1 MKKRIIQGMV
11 VALALALSA
20 ALFAGCNSSTEA
32 ADEAVETTTEATE
45 ATDDAAATEAEAV
58 DYAPLSI
65 SYLNKAFYEDIIVAN
80 NRGDYDSAGPEVTL
94 QLVEGSGSDSVA
106 ALLSGSVD
114 VAATGQGP
122 VADAIKEHGDDIVVL
137 AGANCWTNGQLWVA
151 SPNMTGD
158 MQLVAY
164 DKQADNKAEVKAS
177 FEAAAA
183 AKGGPVLVGVQ
194 QGATTENVLKSW
206 FKAMDISVND
216 FGTEGDGTV
225 TLVDVKANLLPTT
238 LASGGEID
246 VMAASKPYPDIAMRE
261 LDGSYQIGCDAD
273 INSYNVEFF
282 ITTKEIYAEK
292 EDSIKAWLKADQAT
306 IDWMNANQDEAIK
319 ILAESMGNTDEEAG
333 ATFET
338 SDFNIALSDQM
349 VKTLQKACE
358 KKEIEITEDQLKE
371 QMPLY
376 DWIAG
381 GMK

>member
-1 MKKRIIQGMV
+1 MKKKIIQGMV
-11 VALALALSA
+11 VAFAFALSA
-20 ALFAGCNSSTEA
+20 VLFAGCGSSTEA
-32 ADEAVETTTEATE
+32 ADEAADTATEATE
-45 ATDDAAATEAEAV
+45 DTGAAAEAEAV

-80 NRGDYDSAGPEVTL
+80 NRGDYDDAGPEITL
-94 QLVEGSGSDSVA
+94 QLVEGSGADSVA
-106 ALLSGSVD
+106 AMLSGSVD

-151 SPNMTGD
+151 GPDMTSD
-158 MQLVAY
+158 MQLIAY
-164 DKQADNKAEVKAS
+164 DKQADNKAEVKES

-183 AKGGPVLVGVQ
+183 AKGSPILVGVQ
-194 QGATTENVLKSW
+194 QGATTENALKSW

-216 FGTEGDGTV
+216 FGTEGEGTV

-261 LDGSYQIGCDAD
+261 LEGSYQVGCDAD

-282 ITTKEIYAEK
+282 ITTKEVYAEK

-319 ILAESMGNTDEEAG
+319 ILAESMGNTEEEAG

-338 SDFNIALSDQM
+338 ADFNIALSDQM

-358 KKEIEITEDQLKE
+358 KKEVEITEDQLKE

-381 GMK
+381 GLQ